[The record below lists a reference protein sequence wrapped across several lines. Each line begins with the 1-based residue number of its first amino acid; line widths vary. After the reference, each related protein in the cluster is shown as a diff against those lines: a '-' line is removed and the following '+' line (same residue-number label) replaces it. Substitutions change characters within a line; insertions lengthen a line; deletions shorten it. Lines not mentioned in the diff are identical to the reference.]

1 MKICGIITEY
11 NPLHNGHIHH
21 IKMAKKLSKCDILI
35 AVMSGNF
42 TQRGEF
48 AIVDKHKRAIAAI
61 NNAVDLVLELPY
73 AYATQSANIFA
84 KGAIDILKMAKI
96 DYLCFGSETNNLEEL
111 KEIASTSINVNNL
124 KEIMKSGNSFP
135 KAYGLLASAMGPN
148 DILGVA
154 YLKQLQNTNITPITI
169 QRTSSYHQEN
179 IDKITSAKAIRI
191 AIKNNQDISLA
202 TPMKITKDE
211 IVTIEDFYP
220 MIKQR
225 LLTTS
230 PKELSNILMFS
241 EGIENHLIKIAK
253 ESYDYNQFINLAT
266 TKRYT
271 TSRINRCLIH
281 MLNNINKSDIQEL
294 GPITHI
300 KPLAFNE
307 KGQEYLR
314 YLKNN
319 CNIAS
324 TFNKNNPNYAQMELK
339 TTYTYTSLLS
349 KEKAQQ
355 IIKNEISGP
364 KKIVRN

>member
-21 IKMAKKLSKCDILI
+21 IKMARKLSECDILI

-48 AIVDKHKRAIAAI
+48 AIIDKHKRAIAAI
-61 NNAVDLVLELPY
+61 NNGVDLVLELPY

-96 DYLCFGSETNNLEEL
+96 DYLCFGSETNNLNEL
-111 KEIASTSINVNNL
+111 QEIASTSINVNNL
-124 KEIMKSGNSFP
+124 KEIMKTGSSFP

-169 QRTSSYHQEN
+169 QRTSNYHQEN
-179 IDKITSAKAIRI
+179 IDKITSAKAIRL
-191 AIKNNQDISLA
+191 ALKNHQDISIA
-202 TPMKITKDE
+202 TPMIINNDE
-211 IVTIEDFYP
+211 IVAIEDFYP
-220 MIKQR
+220 MIKQH
-225 LLTTS
+225 LLSTS
-230 PKELSNILMFS
+230 PKELANILMFS

-253 ESYDYNQFINLAT
+253 QSYHYNEFINQAT

-281 MLNNINKSDIQEL
+281 MLNNITKSDIQQL

-307 KGQEYLR
+307 KGQEYLK
-314 YLKNN
+314 YLKNY

-324 TFNKNNPNYAQMELK
+324 SFNKNNPNYAQMELK
-339 TTYTYTSLLS
+339 TTYTYTSLLP
-349 KEKAQQ
+349 KQQAQQ

-364 KKIVRN
+364 KKIVRI